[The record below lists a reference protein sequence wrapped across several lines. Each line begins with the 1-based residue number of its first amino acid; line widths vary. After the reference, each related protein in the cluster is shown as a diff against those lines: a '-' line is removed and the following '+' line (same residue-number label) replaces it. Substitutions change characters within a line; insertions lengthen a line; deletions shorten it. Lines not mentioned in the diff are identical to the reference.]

1 MTDADPDDR
10 DIPAENG
17 RRAQVLRNGEVRG
30 SGMGAG
36 GGNPGEDLDND
47 PGGGDAILPTGAS
60 AATKGTPA
68 QGAGDREPG
77 PKGVTE

>member
-1 MTDADPDDR
+1 MTEDR

-30 SGMGAG
+30 SGVGAG
-36 GGNPGEDLDND
+36 GGNPGEDYDND
-47 PGGGDAILPTGAS
+47 GHGGDGASPTGATL
-60 AATKGTPA
+60 ATKGTPA

-77 PKGVTE
+77 PKGLSG

>member
-1 MTDADPDDR
+1 MADDPR
-10 DIPAENG
+10 DIPADNG
-17 RRAQVLRNGEVRG
+17 RRAHVLRNGEVRG

-47 PGGGDAILPTGAS
+47 QHGGDGGLPTGAD

-68 QGAGDREPG
+68 QGDGDREPG
-77 PKGVTE
+77 PNGLDG